1 MLSQYFGLTPL
12 GPPFVLFS
20 PQHLLGIAAVIVAA
34 VAVALAAARLPARPR
49 AALRWGLAAFCVA
62 NWLGWDAW
70 QLANGVWSPAY
81 SLPLQLC
88 TLSVPVAALML
99 ATRSR
104 RIFEPLYFWCFAGA
118 TQALITP
125 DLQAAGY
132 SFPHF
137 RYWIFFT
144 SHGSIYLAVAF
155 AVAAWG
161 FRPTW
166 GSLPRAFLITNL
178 LMALVG
184 LVNWLTGGN
193 YMFIA
198 RKPEYP
204 TLIDAL
210 GPWPW
215 YIIGLELIGLVA
227 FTLVYLPYALR
238 DRWPG
243 SGVRGP
249 GSGPR
254 PPPR

>member
-1 MLSQYFGLTPL
+1 MFSQYFALNPV

-20 PQHLLGIAAVIVAA
+20 AQHLLA
-34 VAVALAAARLPARPR
+34 VAVAVAASVAVALLARRLAAPACARLRW
-49 AALRWGLAAFCVA
+49 ALVAFCVA

-88 TLSVPVAALML
+88 TLTVPASALML
-99 ATRSR
+99 ATRSAP
-104 RIFEPLYFWCFAGA
+104 IFEVLYFWGLAGA
-118 TQALITP
+118 TQAMITP

-144 SHGSIYLAVAF
+144 SHGSIYLALAF
-155 AVAAWG
+155 AAAAWG
-161 FRPTW
+161 YRPTW
-166 GSLPRAFLITNL
+166 RSLPRAFIATNL
-178 LMALVG
+178 LMAVVG
-184 LVNWLTGGN
+184 LANWLTGGN

-215 YIIGLELIGLVA
+215 YIIWLELIALAA
-227 FTLVYLPYALR
+227 FVVVYLPYAAWDRLR
-238 DRWPG
+238 R
-243 SGVRGP
+243 S
-249 GSGPR
+249 
-254 PPPR
+254 

>member
-1 MLSQYFGLTPL
+1 MLSPYFGLDPL

-20 PQHLLGIAAVIVAA
+20 AQHLLGAAAVILAA
-34 VAVALAAARLPARPR
+34 LTVALAAARLPPRRR

-88 TLSVPVAALML
+88 TLSVPVSALML
-99 ATRSR
+99 ATRSAQ
-104 RIFEPLYFWCFAGA
+104 IYEVLYFWCLAGA

-132 SFPHF
+132 SFPHV

-155 AVAAWG
+155 ASAAWG

-166 GSLPRAFLITNL
+166 RSLPRAFVATNL
-178 LMALVG
+178 LLAVVG
-184 LVNWLTGGN
+184 LANWLTGGN

-198 RKPEYP
+198 RRPEYP

-215 YIIGLELIGLVA
+215 YIMSLELIAAAA
-227 FTLVYLPYALR
+227 FVLVYLPYAAWDRLR
-238 DRWPG
+238 PADHG
-243 SGVRGP
+243 
-249 GSGPR
+249 
-254 PPPR
+254 

>member
-1 MLSQYFGLTPL
+1 MLSQYFGLAPL
-12 GPPFVLFS
+12 GPPFQLFS
-20 PQHLLGIAAVIVAA
+20 SQHLIAVAA
-34 VAVALAAARLPARPR
+34 TILATAAVALAAARLAPPARAR
-49 AALRWGLAAFCVA
+49 LRWGLVAFCVA

-70 QLANGVWSPAY
+70 QLVNGVWSPAY

-99 ATRSR
+99 ATRSA
-104 RIFEPLYFWCFAGA
+104 RIFELLYFWGLAGA

-144 SHGSIYLAVAF
+144 SHGSIYLALAF
-155 AVAAWG
+155 AIAAWG
-161 FRPTW
+161 FLPSWR
-166 GSLPRAFLITNL
+166 SLPRAFLATNL
-178 LMALVG
+178 LLAFVG

-215 YIIGLELIGLVA
+215 YILPLELIAAGAFVLVFLPVA
-227 FTLVYLPYALR
+227 LWGAKRGSRESETLP
-238 DRWPG
+238 
-243 SGVRGP
+243 
-249 GSGPR
+249 
-254 PPPR
+254 

>member
-1 MLSQYFGLTPL
+1 MLSQYFGLVPP
-12 GPPFVLFS
+12 GPPFLLFS
-20 PQHLLGIAAVIVAA
+20 AQHLLAVAA
-34 VAVALAAARLPARPR
+34 VAAACLAVALLAPRLSPR
-49 AALRWGLAAFCVA
+49 GREGARWGLAAFCAA
-62 NWLGWDAW
+62 NWLGWDIW
-70 QLANGVWSPAY
+70 QIANGVWAPAY

-99 ATRSR
+99 ATRSA
-104 RIFEPLYFWCFAGA
+104 RIFEVLYFWCFAGA

-125 DLQAAGY
+125 DLQTAGY

-144 SHGSIYLAVAF
+144 SHGCIYLAVAF
-155 AVAAWG
+155 AAAAWG

-166 GSLPRAFLITNL
+166 RSLPRAFLATNL
-178 LMALVG
+178 LLAVVG

-193 YMFIA
+193 YMFVA

-215 YIIGLELIGLVA
+215 YIIPLELVA
-227 FTLVYLPYALR
+227 AAAFVLVYLPYALA
-238 DRWPG
+238 DRLRGEGLKRG
-243 SGVRGP
+243 SP
-249 GSGPR
+249 LP
-254 PPPR
+254 

>member
-1 MLSQYFGLTPL
+1 MFAQYFGLTPI
-12 GPPFVLFS
+12 GPPFRLFS
-20 PQHLLGIAAVIVAA
+20 AQHLLGIAAVIFATL
-34 VAVALAAARLPARPR
+34 AVALAAPRLAPPARAR
-49 AALRWGLAAFCVA
+49 LRWGLTAFCVA
-62 NWLGWDAW
+62 NWLGWDVW
-70 QLANGVWSPAY
+70 QIANGVWSPAY

-88 TLSVPVAALML
+88 TLSVPLSALML
-99 ATRSR
+99 AARSAR
-104 RIFEPLYFWCFAGA
+104 LAELLYFWGFAGA

-155 AVAAWG
+155 AIAAWG

-166 GSLPRAFLITNL
+166 RSLPRVFLITNL
-178 LMALVG
+178 LLAVVGMA
-184 LVNWLTGGN
+184 NWLTGGN

-198 RKPEYP
+198 RKPDYP

-215 YIIGLELIGLVA
+215 YIIPLELIAAAA
-227 FTLVYLPYALR
+227 FVLVYLPLAAYDRLR
-238 DRWPG
+238 G
-243 SGVRGP
+243 S
-249 GSGPR
+249 
-254 PPPR
+254 

>member
-1 MLSQYFGLTPL
+1 MLSQYFGLAPL
-12 GPPFVLFS
+12 GPPFLLLS
-20 PQHLLGIAAVIVAA
+20 AQHLLAVAA
-34 VAVALAAARLPARPR
+34 VAAACLAVALLTPRLSPR
-49 AALRWGLAAFCVA
+49 AREGLRWGLAAFCVA

-88 TLSVPVAALML
+88 TFSVPVAALML
-99 ATRSR
+99 ATRSAR
-104 RIFEPLYFWCFAGA
+104 VFEVLYFWCFAGA

-132 SFPHF
+132 NFPHF

-144 SHGSIYLAVAF
+144 SHGSIYLAVVF
-155 AVAAWG
+155 AGAAWG

-166 GSLPRAFLITNL
+166 RSPARAFAATNL
-178 LMALVG
+178 LLALVG

-198 RKPEYP
+198 RRPEYP

-215 YIIGLELIGLVA
+215 YIIPLELIAAVA
-227 FTLVYLPYALR
+227 FVLVYLPYVVR
-238 DRWPG
+238 DRL
-243 SGVRGP
+243 RGEGFKGEAP
-249 GSGPR
+249 LP
-254 PPPR
+254 

>member
-1 MLSQYFGLTPL
+1 MMLSDYFGLAPV

-20 PQHLLGIAAVIVAA
+20 AQHLLAVAA
-34 VAVALAAARLPARPR
+34 TIIAYVAVYLLARRLPPPSREW
-49 AALRWGLAAFCVA
+49 LRWALVAFCVA

-70 QLANGVWSPAY
+70 QLANGVWSPTY

-88 TLSVPVAALML
+88 TLSVPVSALML
-99 ATRSR
+99 ATRSA
-104 RIFEPLYFWCFAGA
+104 RIFEVLYFWCFAGA
-118 TQALITP
+118 TQAMITP

-132 SFPHF
+132 SYPHF

-144 SHGSIYLAVAF
+144 SHGGIYLAVAF
-155 AVAAWG
+155 ATAAWG

-166 GSLPRAFLITNL
+166 QSLPRAFLATNL
-178 LMALVG
+178 LLAIVG

-198 RKPEYP
+198 HKPEYP

-215 YIIGLELIGLVA
+215 YIISLELIATVA
-227 FTLVYLPYALR
+227 FVLVYLPYAAADRLR
-238 DRWPG
+238 R
-243 SGVRGP
+243 S
-249 GSGPR
+249 
-254 PPPR
+254 

>member
-1 MLSQYFGLTPL
+1 MCAQYFGLNPV

-20 PQHLLGIAAVIVAA
+20 AQHLLAIAAVIIAS
-34 VAVALAAARLPARPR
+34 VAVAMLARRLAPPARER
-49 AALRWGLAAFCVA
+49 LRWALAAFCLV
-62 NWLGWDAW
+62 NWLGWDVW
-70 QLANGVWSPAY
+70 QLVNGIWSPAY

-99 ATRSR
+99 AMRSA
-104 RIFEPLYFWCFAGA
+104 RIFEVLYFWGFAGA

-125 DLQAAGY
+125 DLPTAGY

-144 SHGSIYLAVAF
+144 SHGSIYLALVF
-155 AVAAWG
+155 AAAAWG

-166 GSLPRAFLITNL
+166 RSLPRAFLITNL
-178 LMALVG
+178 LMAVVG
-184 LVNWLTGGN
+184 LANWLTGGN

-198 RKPEYP
+198 RKPEFP

-215 YIIGLELIGLVA
+215 YIIALELIAAAA
-227 FTLVYLPYALR
+227 FVLVYLPYAVGDRLR
-238 DRWPG
+238 RA
-243 SGVRGP
+243 
-249 GSGPR
+249 
-254 PPPR
+254 

>member
-1 MLSQYFGLTPL
+1 MLSQYFGLAPL

-20 PQHLLGIAAVIVAA
+20 AQHLLAVAAVIAA
-34 VAVALAAARLPARPR
+34 SVAVALLARRLAPPAR
-49 AALRWGLAAFCVA
+49 AGLRWALVAFCTI

-70 QLANGVWSPAY
+70 QLANGVWSLAY

-88 TLSVPVAALML
+88 ILSVPVSALML
-99 ATRSR
+99 ATRSA
-104 RIFEPLYFWCFAGA
+104 RIFETLYFWCFAGA

-125 DLQAAGY
+125 DLQATGY

-155 AVAAWG
+155 AAAAWS

-166 GSLPRAFLITNL
+166 RSLPRAFLATNL
-178 LMALVG
+178 LLAVVG

-198 RKPEYP
+198 RKPAYP

-215 YIIGLELIGLVA
+215 YIIALELIAAAA
-227 FTLVYLPYALR
+227 FVLVYLPYALG
-238 DRWPG
+238 DRLRR
-243 SGVRGP
+243 V
-249 GSGPR
+249 
-254 PPPR
+254 